1 MQSHC
6 NARTVS
12 CMQADYRVV
21 SKQGNPDV
29 YAWLV
34 IGCDEWCEVDAK
46 KDGCEGE
53 TGESKLLR
61 VESENNFAFLLGILA
76 F

>member
-6 NARTVS
+6 DARTVS
-12 CMQADYRVV
+12 CMQADCRVV

-46 KDGCEGE
+46 KDGCGGE

-61 VESENNFAFLLGILA
+61 VESEKNLAFLLGILA